1 MAAAPRDEL
10 AESIAPNSR
19 PPTLNHRPGYVL
31 AIDQGTTGTAA
42 LLFDRAGQVAG
53 MADREIRQIYPQP
66 GWVSHDPEEIFAS
79 AVAVA
84 EEAVRSAGLGF
95 EDVAAIGITNQR
107 ETTVLWDRA
116 SGRAVADAVVW
127 QCRRSAPLCEALRA
141 AGKEALIRAKTG
153 LVIDAYFSGTKL
165 RWLLDNVPDARQ
177 RAEAGELAFGTVE
190 SWLLWRLSG
199 GRLHLTDAANASRT
213 MLYNIRERRW
223 DDELLRE
230 LDLPRSLLP
239 EVRPNSQVYGETDP
253 GLFGRPI
260 PLAGAAG
267 DQQAALFG
275 QACFRPGLAKNTYGT
290 GSFLLMNVGSECLE
304 SRHGMLSTVAW
315 DLGGELTYALEGAV
329 FITGAAVQWLRD
341 GLGIIESAAE
351 TETLA
356 ESVPDNAGVY
366 FVPAFVGLGAPHWDM
381 YARGAIVG
389 LTGGVTRAHLARA
402 TLEAIAYQTR
412 DVLEAMQAD
421 SSREVPVLRVDG
433 GGTANGFLMQFQA
446 DQLGLPV
453 ETSAVQETTARGAAF
468 LAGLAV
474 GFWPSLDAIAE
485 LATAGRRFEP
495 RMDPA
500 ERDRLH
506 GGWLRALER
515 AKGWAQ

>member
-1 MAAAPRDEL
+1 M
-10 AESIAPNSR
+10 
-19 PPTLNHRPGYVL
+19 TLNSQQPTANNPRYVL

-42 LLFDRAGQVAG
+42 LLFDRDGTVAA
-53 MADREIRQIYPQP
+53 MADSEIRQLYPQP
-66 GWVSHDPEEIFAS
+66 GWVSHDPEEIFLS
-79 AVAVA
+79 AIGTARLAVQA
-84 EEAVRSAGLGF
+84 AGATF
-95 EDVAAIGITNQR
+95 ADVAAIGITNQR

-116 SGRAVADAVVW
+116 TGQPVANAVVW
-127 QCRRSAPLCEALRA
+127 QCRRSAALCEELRT
-141 AGKEALIRAKTG
+141 AGHADLIRAKTG
-153 LVIDAYFSGTKL
+153 LVIDAYFSATKL
-165 RWLLDNVPDARQ
+165 RWLLDNVPDARR

-213 MLYNIRERRW
+213 MLYNIRARRW
-223 DDELLRE
+223 DDDLLRL
-230 LDLPRSLLP
+230 LDIPRLLLP
-239 EVRPNSQVYGETDP
+239 EVRPNSQLYGETDP
-253 GLFGRPI
+253 AIFGRAI

-275 QACFRPGLAKNTYGT
+275 QTCFRPGLAKNTYGT
-290 GSFLLMNVGSECLE
+290 GSFLLMNVGPDCPD

-315 DLGGELTYALEGAV
+315 DLAGELTYALEGAV

-341 GLGIIESAAE
+341 GLGIIASAAE
-351 TETLA
+351 TEALA

-381 YARGAIVG
+381 YARGAILG
-389 LTGGVTRAHLARA
+389 LTAGASRAHLARA

-412 DVLEAMQAD
+412 DALAAMEADAD
-421 SSREVPVLRVDG
+421 RRVPILRVDG

-446 DQLGLPV
+446 DQLGIPV
-453 ETSAVQETTARGAAF
+453 EASAVQETTARGAAF

-474 GFWPSLDAIAE
+474 GFWPNLDT
-485 LATAGRRFEP
+485 LADLAQPGRRFEP
-495 RMDPA
+495 RLDPD

-506 GGWLRALER
+506 AGWLRALER
-515 AKGWAQ
+515 AKNWVQ